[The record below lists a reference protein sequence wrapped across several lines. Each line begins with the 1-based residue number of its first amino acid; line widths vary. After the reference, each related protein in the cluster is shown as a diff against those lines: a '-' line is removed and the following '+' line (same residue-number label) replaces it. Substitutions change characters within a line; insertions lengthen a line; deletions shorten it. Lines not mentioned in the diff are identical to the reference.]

1 MHSKGDMHVQ
11 KKKKNNIFVY
21 SYPCLLN
28 PDVYF
33 HMIYIIRKASYSI
46 SYVLIYLHITTVS
59 YHMPNHPCLSLI
71 YCLHCVV
78 LPMILIQHQV
88 MQTDIDKS
96 AIRENKIVFNWID
109 DVLNTW

>member
-1 MHSKGDMHVQ
+1 
-11 KKKKNNIFVY
+11 
-21 SYPCLLN
+21 
-28 PDVYF
+28 
-33 HMIYIIRKASYSI
+33 
-46 SYVLIYLHITTVS
+46 
-59 YHMPNHPCLSLI
+59 MPNHPCLSLI

-78 LPMILIQHQV
+78 LPMILIVIQHQV